1 MKIVRELLTNPIS
14 PIKKARKKKNL
25 IEVMNVLVLSSI
37 ITALSIG
44 IVVLKLYSSPL
55 TGLEL
60 YISAAVAAVVF
71 MIVFFMLSLFGFII
85 KIIAVNLGGRGKYL
99 EGLTCIAYASIA
111 PSIGILI
118 SSLML
123 YVPFNIII
131 SAVIVA
137 VTTALGL
144 STLYRSVKELFR
156 MDMIT
161 TLVTVSIFFMT
172 MLSVIYI
179 VVLLSGL
186 TKIATLSAAI

>member
-161 TLVTVSIFFMT
+161 TLVTVFMT

-179 VVLLSGL
+179 VVLLNGL